1 MSFSSIL
8 SNFICLGLYVAFD
21 LINIIGLMHALLD
34 ELTLWLVKC
43 LLFVEISQSKL
54 IFTASLGL
62 KSLKCRKLIISN
74 VALITVLYELYMA
87 QIMAFW
93 YYL

>member
-21 LINIIGLMHALLD
+21 QINIIALLD